1 MILLESRQSLM
12 FLLTSGECRNTHSA
26 AAQRQRHGTRWG
38 GGDGMLLSHMS
49 QTNSFAVKVQQ
60 CGLVLSVALLPK
72 YNPNISADIDLLH
85 EFRALPAKA
94 NCLMSSI

>member
-1 MILLESRQSLM
+1 MQKHPFSCSSE
-12 FLLTSGECRNTHSA
+12 TETWDEVG
-26 AAQRQRHGTRWG
+26 G

-72 YNPNISADIDLLH
+72 YNPNISADINLLH

>member
-1 MILLESRQSLM
+1 MQKHPFSCSSE
-12 FLLTSGECRNTHSA
+12 TET
-26 AAQRQRHGTRWG
+26 WDEVG

>member
-1 MILLESRQSLM
+1 MQKHPFSCSSE
-12 FLLTSGECRNTHSA
+12 TET
-26 AAQRQRHGTRWG
+26 WDEVG

-72 YNPNISADIDLLH
+72 YNPNISADINLLH

>member
-1 MILLESRQSLM
+1 MQKHPFSCSSE
-12 FLLTSGECRNTHSA
+12 TET
-26 AAQRQRHGTRWG
+26 WDEG

-72 YNPNISADIDLLH
+72 YNPNISADINLLH